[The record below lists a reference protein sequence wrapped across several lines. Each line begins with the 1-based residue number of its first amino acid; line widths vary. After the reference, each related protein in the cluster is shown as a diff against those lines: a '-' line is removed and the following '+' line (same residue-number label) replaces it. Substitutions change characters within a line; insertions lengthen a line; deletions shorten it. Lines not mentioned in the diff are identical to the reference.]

1 MGKMQNEGKR
11 QNEIFLII
19 KILFAMYIVT
29 GVILMLLAFLLYKMD
44 LSENVIN
51 IGVILVYV
59 ISGFLG
65 GFIIGKVKKARKF
78 IWGMLI
84 GGLYFLILM
93 AASLIFNKGLGSD
106 MTHFLSTLVLCIAS
120 GMVGGMLSS

>member
-51 IGVILVYV
+51 IGVI
-59 ISGFLG
+59 F
-65 GFIIGKVKKARKF
+65 
-78 IWGMLI
+78 
-84 GGLYFLILM
+84 
-93 AASLIFNKGLGSD
+93 
-106 MTHFLSTLVLCIAS
+106 
-120 GMVGGMLSS
+120 

>member
-11 QNEIFLII
+11 QNDVFLII
-19 KILFAMYIVT
+19 KVLFAMYIVT
-29 GVILMLLAFLLYKMD
+29 GIILMVLTLLLYKMD
-44 LSENVIN
+44 LGENVIN

-59 ISGFLG
+59 LSGFLG
-65 GFIIGKVKKARKF
+65 GFIMGKVKKTRKF

-93 AASLIFNKGLGSD
+93 TASLIFNKGLGND
-106 MTHFLSTLVLCIAS
+106 MTHFFSTLVLCIAS

>member
-65 GFIIGKVKKARKF
+65 GFIIGKVKKARKKT
-78 IWGMLI
+78 LI
-84 GGLYFLILM
+84 SVCTQVVYLL
-93 AASLIFNKGLGSD
+93 
-106 MTHFLSTLVLCIAS
+106 
-120 GMVGGMLSS
+120 

>member
-29 GVILMLLAFLLYKMD
+29 GVILIMLAFLLYKMD

-106 MTHFLSTLVLCIAS
+106 MTHFFSTLVLCIAS

>member
-93 AASLIFNKGLGSD
+93 AASLIFNKGLGND
-106 MTHFLSTLVLCIAS
+106 MTHFFSTLVLCIAS

>member
-29 GVILMLLAFLLYKMD
+29 GVILIMLAFLLYKMD

-65 GFIIGKVKKARKF
+65 GFIIGR
-78 IWGMLI
+78 
-84 GGLYFLILM
+84 
-93 AASLIFNKGLGSD
+93 
-106 MTHFLSTLVLCIAS
+106 
-120 GMVGGMLSS
+120 

>member
-1 MGKMQNEGKR
+1 MMVAFVWDEMDVS
-11 QNEIFLII
+11 EE
-19 KILFAMYIVT
+19 
-29 GVILMLLAFLLYKMD
+29 VID
-44 LSENVIN
+44 
-51 IGVILVYV
+51 IGVVLVYV

-106 MTHFLSTLVLCIAS
+106 MTHFFSTLVLCIAS